1 LPIHRAL
8 PVNDHQRLIRE
19 MILQLKT
26 GKLDAAYFR
35 DKFGAEITRE
45 FRDAWQ
51 SLADEG
57 YATIDGDTI
66 RLSRA
71 GLLRVDTLLP
81 RFFEPEH
88 RGIRYT

>member
-1 LPIHRAL
+1 
-8 PVNDHQRLIRE
+8 

-26 GKLDAAYFR
+26 GKIDAGYFR
-35 DKFGAEITRE
+35 DKFGAEIGRE
-45 FRDAWQ
+45 FAEQWK

-57 YATIDGDTI
+57 MAAVTGDEV
-66 RLSRA
+66 RLTRK
-71 GLLRVDTLLP
+71 GLLRADTLLP